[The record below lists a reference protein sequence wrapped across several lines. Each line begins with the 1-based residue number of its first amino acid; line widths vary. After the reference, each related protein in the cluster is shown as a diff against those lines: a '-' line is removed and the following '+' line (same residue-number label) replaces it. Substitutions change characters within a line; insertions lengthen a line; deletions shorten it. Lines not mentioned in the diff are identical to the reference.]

1 MLKNISILTLLI
13 LVFSNFA
20 NANQA
25 SFNEVAKE
33 ILENSNSTLSDNNQI
48 KSREYELQASSNYW
62 LPTLYLDSNLYR
74 TNDPAQNFMGNL
86 YQRAVRPSD
95 LSIQN
100 LNSAQANN
108 FFKTAI
114 GLNLNLY
121 QGDASEQNFQY
132 QNNLAVAKNYEA
144 KQNKINQYFEVAKAY
159 TAIVLLKQHQ
169 KKLQKISAKIKEILK
184 TYNLNNQ
191 KNQIGYFGFLV
202 LKTSHNVVENTL
214 NANQSKEKMLYKI
227 LFELGYSQPSWQV
240 VDGDLNFYLNN
251 FFKIKDK
258 KNDTSFEISSAKSK
272 VNAQINYKKIR
283 EAKNLPTLDFY
294 AENYTFKGVRKTN
307 NGYNFGLNLHWNFYD
322 PMNFD
327 NEKIENANSTASN
340 FDYLNKIQQEKI
352 FITQNQA
359 QIEIVENSLLN
370 LEENDE
376 MLFKNIKITQ
386 ELYRTGSVAVSVLCD
401 VIINYLSNF
410 TEFTN
415 AQFKLI
421 ELYSNIGTKI
431 QFNPDEFIK

>member
-1 MLKNISILTLLI
+1 MIKKISIFTLLI
-13 LVFSNFA
+13 LFFSNFA
-20 NANQA
+20 NANPA

-33 ILENSNSTLSDNNQI
+33 ILENSNSSLSDNYQL
-48 KSREYELQASSNYW
+48 KSKEYELQISSNYW

-74 TNDPAQNFMGNL
+74 TNDPAQNFVGNL
-86 YQRAVRPSD
+86 YQRAVKTND
-95 LSIQN
+95 LSIPN
-100 LNSAQANN
+100 LNSSQTNN
-108 FFKTAI
+108 FLKTAI

-121 QGDASEQNFQY
+121 QGNASEENFQY
-132 QNNLAVAKNYEA
+132 QKNMALAKNYEA

-169 KKLQKISAKIKEILK
+169 KKLQKIYAKINEILK

-202 LKTSHNVVENTL
+202 LKTSHNLIENTL

-227 LFELGYSQPSWQV
+227 LFELGYNQPFWQV

-251 FFKIKDK
+251 FFKIRDK
-258 KNDTSFEISSAKSK
+258 KNDISFEASSAKSK

-283 EAKNLPTLDFY
+283 QAKNLPTLDFY
-294 AENYTFKGVRKTN
+294 AENYAFKGVRQAN

-322 PMNFD
+322 PINFD

-359 QIEIVENSLLN
+359 QIEIVENSLGN
-370 LEENDE
+370 LEKNDE
-376 MLFKNIKITQ
+376 MLFQNIKITQ

-410 TEFTN
+410 TEYTN
-415 AQFKLI
+415 SQFKLI